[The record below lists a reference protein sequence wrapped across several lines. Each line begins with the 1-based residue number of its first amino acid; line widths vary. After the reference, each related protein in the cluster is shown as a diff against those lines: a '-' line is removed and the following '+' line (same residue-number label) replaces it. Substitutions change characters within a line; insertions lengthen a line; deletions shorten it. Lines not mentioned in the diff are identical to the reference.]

1 MKKLILIDGHALV
14 HRAFHA
20 LPQTLASPTGVL
32 TNAVY
37 GFTAVLIKAIK
48 DIKPDYIVA
57 TFDLAGPTF
66 RHEEFA
72 DYKAHREK
80 APEGLHEQVPRV
92 KEVLTAFGIPIFEKA
107 GFEAD
112 DVIGS
117 VCEKT
122 RKIDGLQTI
131 IATGDLD
138 TLQLVEDDKVV
149 VLTLRKGVTD
159 TVLYNED
166 EVRKRY
172 GLEPEQVVD
181 YKGLKGDPSDNIP
194 GVSGVG
200 EKTASALIQ
209 TFGSLDNLYEK
220 ISGFKFPISKKD
232 KAKIKPP
239 LSEKLIQKLIENKET
254 AIFSRKLSTI
264 IKDVD
269 IDFKLEDAEW
279 RKKMKKEEIAR
290 VFQSMGF
297 YSLLKRVSEI
307 DGSAPL
313 ATDTVAGVQTSFL
326 PPAAAGPRVKELK
339 TDKDMAGLL
348 AKLTNQKDFALDV
361 TDDSISFAFDT
372 KECLSVSFEYFLR
385 NKELSSGLKA
395 VLENPKIN
403 KTGHDFKI
411 ISKHLLG
418 KGIHVEGISFDSKI
432 AAYLINSDL
441 RDYSLDK
448 IYFTELKQNMD
459 PSPKKR
465 PGFILELK
473 EKLIAKLKHGDTLWV
488 FEKIELPL
496 SIVLAE
502 MELNGIKIDLDAITK
517 LGKTT
522 VKELGKLEKKIHELA
537 GKEFNINSPQ
547 QMSAVLFEHLKIAG
561 KHKKTGKGAI
571 STAAPELEKLSGAHP
586 IIDLI
591 LKYRELQKLKT
602 TYIEPFPALVSGNGR
617 LCTTFNQTG
626 TTTGRLSSEE
636 PNLQNI
642 PIRTEIGQEFR
653 KVFIAS
659 KGYKLVSF
667 DYSQLELRI
676 AAHISKDKKMTE
688 AFKRGEDI
696 HTRTAAEIFGVPA
709 SEVTANMRREA
720 KVLNFGILYG
730 MGVMGFQRASGVDRA
745 KAREFIDRYMREF
758 SGIAR
763 YMQEMKDKVRRD
775 GYVTTIFGRRRSLP
789 EAFSGM
795 PQLVSQA
802 ERMAINMPVQ
812 GTAADLIKLSMIKI
826 HDLIHK
832 EKAEKNIKL
841 LLQVHDELLFEVK
854 DELTKEWSG
863 KIRDIME
870 NVHKLEVPL
879 IVDAKYGINWAEMKR
894 V

>member
-37 GFTAVLIKAIK
+37 GFTAVLIKVIK

-92 KEVLTAFGIPIFEKA
+92 KEVLQAFGIPIFEKA

-122 RKIDGLQTI
+122 RKVKDLQTI
-131 IATGDLD
+131 IATGDMD
-138 TLQLVEDDKVV
+138 TLQLVQDDKVV
-149 VLTLRKGVTD
+149 VMTLRKGITD
-159 TVLYNED
+159 TIVYNEE
-166 EVRKRY
+166 EVIKRY
-172 GLEPEQVVD
+172 GISPEQMVD

-194 GVSGVG
+194 GVPGVG
-200 EKTASALIQ
+200 EKTAAMLIKK
-209 TFGSLDNLYEK
+209 FGNLEKLYESITAVK
-220 ISGFKFPISKKD
+220 NEKLKVKSKE
-232 KAKIKPP
+232 
-239 LSEKLIQKLIENKET
+239 LSEKLVQKLIENKDM
-254 AIFSRKLSTI
+254 AFFSKKLSTI
-264 IKDVD
+264 IRNVD
-269 IDFKLEDAEW
+269 IDFKLEDADW
-279 RKKMKKEEIAR
+279 HKRMKRDEISR

-297 YSLLKRVSEI
+297 YSLLKRISEI
-307 DGSAPL
+307 DGSTHL
-313 ATDTVAGVQTSFL
+313 ATDQSAGVQTSFL
-326 PPAAAGPRVKELK
+326 PPAATGPRVEELK
-339 TDKDMAGLL
+339 NNKEISGLL
-348 AKLTNQKDFALDV
+348 NKLTKQKDFALDV
-361 TDDSISFAFDT
+361 FENSISFALDP
-372 KECLSVSFEYFLR
+372 KECFSVLFEYFLK
-385 NKELSSGLKA
+385 NEELKSHLKA
-395 VLENPKIN
+395 ILENPKIN
-403 KTGHDFKI
+403 KTGHDFKA

-418 KGIHVEGISFDSKI
+418 MGTHIEGISFDSKI
-432 AAYLINSDL
+432 AMYLLNSDL

-448 IYFTELKQNMD
+448 IYFIELKQNMD
-459 PSPKKR
+459 QDQKKR

-473 EKLIAKLKHGDTLWV
+473 DKLIAKLKYTDTLWV

-502 MELNGIKIDLDAITK
+502 MELSGVKIDLNAITK
-517 LGKTT
+517 LSKTT
-522 VKELGKLEKKIHELA
+522 IKELDKLEKKIHELA

-547 QMSAVLFEHLKIAG
+547 QMSTILFEHLKITG
-561 KHKKTGKGAI
+561 KLKKTGKGAI

-602 TYIEPFPALVSGNGR
+602 TYIDPFPNLVNKSGR
-617 LCTTFNQTG
+617 ICTTFNQTG

-642 PIRTEIGQEFR
+642 PIRTDIGQEFR
-653 KVFIAS
+653 KVFVAS
-659 KGYKLVSF
+659 PGYKLVSF

-696 HTRTAAEIFGVPA
+696 HTRTAAEIFGV
-709 SEVTANMRREA
+709 EVDKVTTGMRRQA

-730 MGVMGFQRASGVDRA
+730 MGVLGFQRVSGVDRA

-763 YMQEMKDKVRRD
+763 YMQEMKDKVRKD
-775 GYVTTIFGRRRSLP
+775 GYVTTIFGRRRQLP

-802 ERMAINMPVQ
+802 ERMAINMPIQ
-812 GTAADLIKLSMIKI
+812 GTEADFLKLSMIKI

-832 EKAEKNIKL
+832 EKSEESVRL
-841 LLQVHDELLFEVK
+841 LLNVHDELLFEMKEGLIKNWAVK
-854 DELTKEWSG
+854 IKE
-863 KIRDIME
+863 IME
-870 NVHKLEVPL
+870 NIHNLEVPL
-879 IVDAKYGINWAEMKR
+879 IVDVKYGKNWAEMESI
-894 V
+894 